1 MWLATTKG
9 WFSVVIDNQRPGRML
24 VRARCRQDIFNLYN
38 EHHETL
44 GTMEMPTSDPA
55 REYRWRMSVSKA
67 DFVKLA
73 ASLAE
78 AVTYSNFKQAVHD
91 RPDQQNKSSAYMK
104 VWENLH
110 QVQVEENQDGSLREE
125 SWDKFMRKI
134 DDRPSKPAKQKRKRK
149 GKTLKGLV

>member
-24 VRARCRQDIFNLYN
+24 VRARCRQDIMNLYN

-44 GTMEMPTSDPA
+44 ASMEVPTSDPS
-55 REYRWRMSVSKA
+55 RDYRWRMSILKK

-73 ASLAE
+73 GRLAR
-78 AVTYSNFKQAVHD
+78 AIDYPNFKAAVQGC
-91 RPDQQNKSSAYMK
+91 PDQQNKTLAYGK

-110 QVQVEENQDGSLREE
+110 EVQQDENQDGSVREAA
-125 SWDKFMRKI
+125 WDKFRRKM
-134 DDRPSKPAKQKRKRK
+134 DTRD
-149 GKTLKGLV
+149 L